1 MILINL
7 QNIQIVE
14 QNMLPALQEVLYSDQ
29 TQEMLD
35 RIAQFHDVSDFELS
49 AIIGYVLLGLMPIA
63 QIGSELEESCG
74 LSPEE
79 ALSVV
84 VDVRHY
90 VLAPVAQELAS
101 IQEIAKKNYNTYKQ

>member
-1 MILINL
+1 
-7 QNIQIVE
+7 
-14 QNMLPALQEVLYSDQ
+14 MLYAEQ

-49 AIIGYVLLGLMPIA
+49 ATVGYVLLGLMPVVRLA
-63 QIGSELEESCG
+63 SELEESCG
-74 LSPEE
+74 LLRQE
-79 ALSVV
+79 ALAVV

-90 VLAPVAQELAS
+90 VLAPVVRELAS